1 MRLVTV
7 EDLKEGDI
15 LANDVLLEDYTV
27 VLGKGTVIKEPYIDK
42 LREIGIYTVYIEEN
56 SEIPIQSE
64 EVKPSAEPVPE
75 VKKKPME
82 AVKAPTPKPTPEVKP
97 KPAEAAK
104 PTPKPTPEVKPKP
117 VEATEPTPK
126 PTPQVKPKKP
136 EEAKQIP
143 LKPASEVKAKQSEA
157 DKPAPKAAPEVQ
169 TKKPEVAK
177 QPETAKASSEIQ
189 TKKTETKRTPK
200 ISMEKITILRDD
212 VEEQIKNKIKDI
224 LELHIYQHTEG
235 LEKIAETAQNII
247 SDIIEEDEV
256 IEKVYDVKERSA
268 DIYEHS
274 LQVCTIATL
283 IALKLGM
290 TEKQVYDISV
300 SSLIHDLGLRYLV
313 VRYED
318 QDINLLPAKDQEEY
332 KKHPIYGYT
341 AVKNE
346 TWLSENAKGIVLNH
360 HERKDKSGYPL
371 GTDLLSRMTQVVG
384 VCDEFDE
391 LICGV
396 GKARVRV
403 HEAINNVRN
412 YSGIWFDSDIVD
424 AFLQLIAVYPV
435 GSRVK
440 TNQGELGIVMRQN
453 AHFPERPIIRIIKD
467 QYGQDMRTE
476 KIVDLI
482 KETTVVIQEVV
493 K

>member
-27 VLGKGTVIKEPYIDK
+27 VLGKGTIIKDQYIEK
-42 LREIGIYTVYIEEN
+42 LREIGIFTVYIEEN
-56 SEIPIQSE
+56 DGTPIPEVAPE
-64 EVKPSAEPVPE
+64 EVKQSEPAKTEPKVTSNPQMAKEEPKEAPKPKSAKEVLPKEEPKVAPKPQLAKAEP
-75 VKKKPME
+75 
-82 AVKAPTPKPTPEVKP
+82 KAE
-97 KPAEAAK
+97 
-104 PTPKPTPEVKPKP
+104 
-117 VEATEPTPK
+117 
-126 PTPQVKPKKP
+126 
-136 EEAKQIP
+136 
-143 LKPASEVKAKQSEA
+143 SS
-157 DKPAPKAAPEVQ
+157 
-169 TKKPEVAK
+169 AK
-177 QPETAKASSEIQ
+177 QPEEIKQ
-189 TKKTETKRTPK
+189 PESQKTPK

-224 LELHIYQHTEG
+224 LELHVYQRTEG
-235 LEKIAETAQNII
+235 LQKIAETAQNII

-256 IEKVYDVKERSA
+256 VEKVYDVKERSA

-283 IALKLGM
+283 IALKLGL

-318 QDINLLPAKDQEEY
+318 QDINLLPAKEQEEY

-341 AVKNE
+341 AIKNE
-346 TWLSENAKGIVLNH
+346 TWLSENAKEIVLNH
-360 HERKDKSGYPL
+360 HERKDRSGYPL
-371 GTDLLSRMTQVVG
+371 GTDLISRMTQIVG

-391 LICGV
+391 LICGI

-403 HEAINNVRN
+403 HEAINNIRN

-453 AHFPERPIIRIIKD
+453 AHFPERPIIRIVKD
-467 QYGQDMRTE
+467 RYGQDIRTE
-476 KIVDLI
+476 KIIDLI

>member
-27 VLGKGTVIKEPYIDK
+27 VLSKGTVIKEPYIDK

-56 SEIPIQSE
+56 SEIPIQPE
-64 EVKPSAEPVPE
+64 AVKPSAEPAPEKKTKQSEAVKPVPPKPAPE
-75 VKKKPME
+75 VKAKQS
-82 AVKAPTPKPTPEVKP
+82 
-97 KPAEAAK
+97 EAAK
-104 PTPKPTPEVKPKP
+104 PAPPKPAPEAKPKQT
-117 VEATEPTPK
+117 EA
-126 PTPQVKPKKP
+126 
-136 EEAKQIP
+136 AKAATQ
-143 LKPASEVKAKQSEA
+143 KPASEVKAKQSEA
-157 DKPAPKAAPEVQ
+157 AKPEPKTTPEVQ
-169 TKKPEVAK
+169 TKKPEAAE
-177 QPETAKASSEIQ
+177 QPDTTKTSSEVQ

-346 TWLSENAKGIVLNH
+346 TWLSENAKEIVLNH

-467 QYGQDMRTE
+467 QYGQDMRVE
-476 KIVDLI
+476 KIINLI

>member
-56 SEIPIQSE
+56 SEAPIQSE
-64 EVKPSAEPVPE
+64 AVEPSAESVPE
-75 VKKKPME
+75 VKTKPME

-104 PTPKPTPEVKPKP
+104 PTPKPTPEVKAKPAEEPK
-117 VEATEPTPK
+117 AAAPK
-126 PTPQVKPKKP
+126 PTPEVKS
-136 EEAKQIP
+136 
-143 LKPASEVKAKQSEA
+143 KPAETS
-157 DKPAPKAAPEVQ
+157 KAAPEVQ

-346 TWLSENAKGIVLNH
+346 TWLSENAKEIVLNH

-467 QYGQDMRTE
+467 QYGQDMRAE
-476 KIVDLI
+476 KIIDLI